1 MTLQQALHIG
11 TTVDG
16 YVKCTYAMLYDAAT
30 GNKLFSVNRTNIS
43 KARIDYEKQLGDV
56 DVYEADNKVYMH
68 DIPILS
74 VNAEDIPDVNAKF
87 IKATLDESARRYIN
101 DKIMGGY
108 IARHPSGNFHTN
120 AYANDGAHY
129 VFQFEKGSQ
138 VLVKNVAID
147 WVPANMDN
155 MDIVDENGQPF
166 EAQLRASE
174 EKLRKAKALLIAAAG
189 TVII

>member
-16 YVKCTYAMLYDAAT
+16 YVKCTYAMLYDAVK
-30 GNKLFSVNRTNIS
+30 GNKLFSVNRFNIN
-43 KARIDYEKQLGDV
+43 KARIDYEKQLGEV
-56 DVYEADNKVYMH
+56 DVYEADNKVYLH

-74 VNAEDIPDVNAKF
+74 VYAEDVADPEARF
-87 IKATLDESARRYIN
+87 IKATLDDTAVRYIN

-108 IARHPSGNFHTN
+108 RARHPHGDWKTK
-120 AYANDGAHY
+120 
-129 VFQFEKGSQ
+129 VFQFEKGDQ

-155 MDIVDENGQPF
+155 MDIVDENGQPL
-166 EAQLRASE
+166 EVQLRASE

-189 TVII
+189 TAVII